1 MWERRSVMAP
11 RGLVA
16 SPHPLATGAGLRV
29 LQRGGTAV
37 EAAIATASTLA
48 VVYPHMN
55 GLGGDNVWLIYR
67 ARTGE
72 VHALL
77 AIGWA
82 GREVTI
88 DAYRAAGYREIPR
101 RGPLAANTVPGAVD
115 GWAEAYAF
123 SRAVL
128 GGREP
133 FEALLEDAVYYAE
146 AGFPVTAG
154 QAAWTLN
161 ALASG
166 ELADQEAWRRTFVRP
181 DGSPPA
187 PGDRW
192 ALPALAETL
201 KVLGREGRDGF
212 YRGPIARALCAALRA
227 RGGWLREEDFAS
239 FRSQWA
245 APLSVPYRRWT
256 IFATPPPTQGVTS
269 LQILR
274 ILGAFPVDAWGD
286 DSIDYYHVMVEAAK
300 LAIQD
305 RDTWIADPLHVPV
318 PVGELL
324 SEGRAL
330 RHASRIDLGRASP
343 PGGSAAKDGDTVSV
357 AVVDAQ
363 GNAVSLIQSIYFD
376 FGSGVVVEDTGVL
389 LQNRGTAF
397 SLDPSHP
404 NALAPGKRP
413 FHTLTPALALRDGRV
428 ELVYGTMG
436 GEGQPQTQAALVT
449 RILDLGMDVQAAL
462 DAPRWV
468 YGRTWGAPTQ
478 TVAVESRVPGAVVE
492 GLRSRGHDVRVVAA
506 WDDRMGHAHAIR
518 VDLQTGTR
526 YGGADLRGDGIAAG
540 C

>member
-1 MWERRSVMAP
+1 MRTLSVEARMWERRSVMAP

-37 EAAIATASTLA
+37 EAAITTASTLA

-88 DAYRAAGYREIPR
+88 DAY
-101 RGPLAANTVPGAVD
+101 
-115 GWAEAYAF
+115 
-123 SRAVL
+123 RAVL

-227 RGGWLREEDFAS
+227 RGGWLREEDFAP

-286 DSIDYYHVMVEAAK
+286 DSIDYYHVTFE
-300 LAIQD
+300 
-305 RDTWIADPLHVPV
+305 T
-318 PVGELL
+318 
-324 SEGRAL
+324 
-330 RHASRIDLGRASP
+330 
-343 PGGSAAKDGDTVSV
+343 
-357 AVVDAQ
+357 
-363 GNAVSLIQSIYFD
+363 
-376 FGSGVVVEDTGVL
+376 
-389 LQNRGTAF
+389 
-397 SLDPSHP
+397 
-404 NALAPGKRP
+404 
-413 FHTLTPALALRDGRV
+413 
-428 ELVYGTMG
+428 G
-436 GEGQPQTQAALVT
+436 GEYERLTGP
-449 RILDLGMDVQAAL
+449 
-462 DAPRWV
+462 
-468 YGRTWGAPTQ
+468 GR
-478 TVAVESRVPGAVVE
+478 
-492 GLRSRGHDVRVVAA
+492 
-506 WDDRMGHAHAIR
+506 
-518 VDLQTGTR
+518 
-526 YGGADLRGDGIAAG
+526 
-540 C
+540 